1 MVEIALLDTL
11 ISILVVTGCFGL
23 RTRGGTPPF
32 RPLPFGMFVVKR
44 LVTLGIFF
52 FADRKL

>member
-11 ISILVVTGCFGL
+11 ISILVTGCFGL
-23 RTRGGTPPF
+23 RTHEGTPPF

-52 FADRKL
+52 FFVDRKL